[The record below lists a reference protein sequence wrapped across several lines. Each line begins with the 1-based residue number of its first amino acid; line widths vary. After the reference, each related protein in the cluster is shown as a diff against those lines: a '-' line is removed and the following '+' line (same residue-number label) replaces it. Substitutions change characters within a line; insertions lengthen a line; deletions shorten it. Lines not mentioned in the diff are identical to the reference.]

1 MKKLAPTL
9 VNLIY
14 EATLKTFWRK
24 NALRRFLRQAGVAE
38 SFVNSWASD
47 ESKRTFMDRLFLKV
61 ADLPKGSDLLL
72 GMADELVKPSSFPDL
87 QGWEDSAVKIKEATA
102 ATAELRKAMASVN
115 VQVQNEAERAAAQ
128 RRATDL
134 RAETQ
139 RSQQTLASLEAR
151 LKTLAGKLG
160 TQEAGYAFQD
170 WFYDLVDFF
179 EVPNRRPYKVA
190 GRQIDGSITVSGTT
204 YLVELK
210 FTTEQAGS
218 TDIDSLLKKVNDK
231 ADNTMGILVSMS
243 GYSGVAVTEAS
254 GRKTPLLLMDHR
266 HVYFLLASSA
276 TLGELV
282 DRVRRHASQTGE
294 ALLPPEQFGR

>member
-9 VNLIY
+9 VNQIY

-47 ESKRTFMDRLFLKV
+47 ESKRTFLDRLFLKV
-61 ADLPKGSDLLL
+61 TDLPMGSDLLL
-72 GMADELVKPSSFPDL
+72 RMADELVKPSSFPDL
-87 QGWEDSAVKIKEATA
+87 QGWEDSEVKITEATA
-102 ATAELRKAMASVN
+102 AVAELRKAMASVN
-115 VQVQNEAERAAAQ
+115 VQVQSEAERVAAQ
-128 RRATDL
+128 KRATEL

-139 RSQQTLASLEAR
+139 RSQQTLASLDAR
-151 LKTLAGKLG
+151 LKTLAGQLG
-160 TQEAGYAFQD
+160 TSEAGYAFQD

-179 EVPNRRPYKVA
+179 EVPNRRPYKVG
-190 GRQIDGSITVSGTT
+190 GRQIDGSLTVSGTT

-231 ADNTMGILVSMS
+231 ADNTMGILVSIS

-266 HVYFLLASSA
+266 HIYFLLAGSS
-276 TLGELV
+276 TLAELV

-294 ALLPPEQFGR
+294 ALLPPEQFGG